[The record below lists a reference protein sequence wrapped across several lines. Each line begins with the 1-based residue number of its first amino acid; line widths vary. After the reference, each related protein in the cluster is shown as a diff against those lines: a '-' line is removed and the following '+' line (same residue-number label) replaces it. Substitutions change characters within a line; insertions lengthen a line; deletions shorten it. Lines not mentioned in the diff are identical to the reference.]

1 MLAVWKLLTHIHGEN
16 CSDFATH
23 QHFMQTSLNI
33 ATKVPPWIL
42 ETVLKSR
49 YYPQTGYSKRWWKLK
64 PQAVTLGA
72 MLSLCRCHK
81 NAITLRSCQCH
92 YIAVWVAVISTSVIV
107 DAVGQWYL
115 VGLMRT
121 DIHTNFN
128 YADEENKLQST
139 HNSRELLCKNYLV
152 LFPYA
157 KLRFE

>member
-1 MLAVWKLLTHIHGEN
+1 M
-16 CSDFATH
+16 
-23 QHFMQTSLNI
+23 
-33 ATKVPPWIL
+33 
-42 ETVLKSR
+42 
-49 YYPQTGYSKRWWKLK
+49 
-64 PQAVTLGA
+64 
-72 MLSLCRCHK
+72 
-81 NAITLRSCQCH
+81 
-92 YIAVWVAVISTSVIV
+92 WVAVISTSVIA